1 MNTEFVN
8 GSFELDESLG
18 IAKIADNEA
27 TKTHSELPSNGTE
40 SQSISSD
47 KLDHENFPV
56 FLSKSSTT
64 LLVEKSEPDIRLHQ
78 EEKIEKVD
86 KVGDEGEERGGWS
99 NKLDFL
105 FSCISVSVGLGNIW
119 RFPYLCYKNGG
130 GAFLIAYFVAMIF
143 CGIPIF
149 YAEVALGQYLGV
161 GGMTFIGQLVPIM
174 KGVGF
179 ATMVVVVLIDIYYTI
194 IIAWTLFYLIASFTA
209 LPSLPWA
216 GCDNAWNT
224 PNCYVPTDVAN
235 LTYGISLT
243 NSSVSAVEEFWTE
256 RVLGITDG
264 IDNLSSVRWE
274 LFGTLVLAW
283 ILVYFIIWKGL
294 NESGYIVWFTALFP
308 YVILLVLL
316 VRAVTLEG
324 AEIGLLYYITPKW
337 DLLLTAGPWIDGTT
351 QIFFAYSIG
360 TGALPALGSY
370 NTFKYNCFRD
380 AMITCLVNTV
390 TCLIAGIVTFAILG
404 TIAHATNASIDSVV
418 NSGPGLVFITY
429 PEVVLRLPGAPAWAV
444 LFFIML
450 AILGIDSEFCN
461 VESFVTGLSD
471 NWPEKLRKNRKFF
484 TFLCV
489 LMMFLLDIPMITQGG
504 VYIFQLMDYYSASG
518 MSMLF
523 LVFFQTISIAWIFG
537 TSRFCDC
544 IEQMSGSRPSW
555 FFYVCW
561 SFFGPL
567 VMAGVFLFYVIQY
580 IPVTYGENY
589 QYPWWAEAIGITIS
603 LSSMLW
609 IPGYAVYYIV
619 TTPGTLREVLAKG
632 VTPVCAET
640 GERESAER
648 EAENECCLSLLTKI
662 QIVYCSFNRV
672 CIV

>member
-1 MNTEFVN
+1 MSNQCVN
-8 GSFELDESLG
+8 EAFELGENLSDRDVETDEANNKKQETASAPNGMHSQILPEDDLRIPETMLKTSPDEETVSQ
-18 IAKIADNEA
+18 IAL
-27 TKTHSELPSNGTE
+27 T
-40 SQSISSD
+40 
-47 KLDHENFPV
+47 
-56 FLSKSSTT
+56 
-64 LLVEKSEPDIRLHQ
+64 
-78 EEKIEKVD
+78 EEKTKEDVD
-86 KVGDEGEERGGWS
+86 VKEENETSERGAWS

-130 GAFLIAYFVAMIF
+130 GAFLIAYFVAMVF

-161 GGMTFIGQLVPIM
+161 GGMTFIGQIVPIM

-216 GCDNAWNT
+216 GCNNTWNT
-224 PNCYVPTDVAN
+224 PNCYVPTEITN
-235 LTYGISLT
+235 LTIGASISS
-243 NSSVSAVEEFWTE
+243 SSVSAVEEFWTE

-264 IDNLSSVRWE
+264 IENLSSVRWE
-274 LFGTLVLAW
+274 LFGTLILAW

-308 YVILLVLL
+308 YAILLVLL

-324 AEIGLLYYITPKW
+324 AEIGLLYYVTPKW

-380 AMITCLVNTV
+380 AMITCLVNTL
-390 TCLIAGIVTFAILG
+390 TCLIAGVVTFAILG
-404 TIAHATNASIDSVV
+404 TIAHSTNASIDSVV

-450 AILGIDSEFCN
+450 AVLGIDSEFCN

-489 LMMFLLDIPMITQGG
+489 LVMFLFDIPMITKGG
-504 VYIFQLMDYYSASG
+504 VYVFQLMDYYSASG

-544 IEQMSGSRPSW
+544 IEQMSGKRPSW
-555 FFYVCW
+555 FFYICW
-561 SFFGPL
+561 SFLGPL

-589 QYPWWAEAIGITIS
+589 QYPWWAEVIGIIIS

-609 IPGYAVYYIV
+609 IPGYAAYYII
-619 TTPGTLREVLAKG
+619 TTPGTLREVLVKG
-632 VTPVCAET
+632 MTPICKPRKGAPSLPLS
-640 GERESAER
+640 GGFK
-648 EAENECCLSLLTKI
+648 EANELENIL
-662 QIVYCSFNRV
+662 
-672 CIV
+672 

>member
-1 MNTEFVN
+1 MHNQCLNDAFQSDENLSDQNVET
-8 GSFELDESLG
+8 FETNDKRQYSDSASNRIDNQNLSMTTPETIAMVLLG
-18 IAKIADNEA
+18 KKTISQ
-27 TKTHSELPSNGTE
+27 TKL
-40 SQSISSD
+40 
-47 KLDHENFPV
+47 
-56 FLSKSSTT
+56 
-64 LLVEKSEPDIRLHQ
+64 R
-78 EEKIEKVD
+78 EEKNL
-86 KVGDEGEERGGWS
+86 GDSDIKEEDEISERGGWS

-130 GAFLIAYFVAMIF
+130 GAFLIAYFVAMVF

-161 GGMTFIGQLVPIM
+161 GGMTFIGQIVPIM

-216 GCDNAWNT
+216 GCNNTWNT
-224 PNCYVPTDVAN
+224 PNCYVPTEITN
-235 LTYGISLT
+235 LTFGVSIS

-264 IDNLSSVRWE
+264 IENLSSVRWE
-274 LFGTLVLAW
+274 LFGTLILAW

-380 AMITCLVNTV
+380 AMITCLVNTM
-390 TCLIAGIVTFAILG
+390 TCLIAGVVTFAILG
-404 TIAHATNASIDSVV
+404 TIAHSTNVSIDSVV

-450 AILGIDSEFCN
+450 AVSFVITIEVLGIDSEFCN

-471 NWPEKLRKNRKFF
+471 NWPEKLRRNRKFF

-489 LMMFLLDIPMITQGG
+489 LAMFLLDIPMITKGG

-544 IEQMSGSRPSW
+544 IEQMSGNRPSW
-555 FFYVCW
+555 FFYICW
-561 SFFGPL
+561 SFLGPL
-567 VMAGVFLFYVIQY
+567 VMAGVFFFYVIQY

-589 QYPWWAEAIGITIS
+589 QYPWWAEVIGIIIS

-609 IPGYAVYYIV
+609 IPGYAAYYII
-619 TTPGTLREVLAKG
+619 TTPGTLREVVLIKG
-632 VTPVCAET
+632 ITPVCKPRKGAPSLPST
-640 GERESAER
+640 QVKS
-648 EAENECCLSLLTKI
+648 NEFDNIL
-662 QIVYCSFNRV
+662 
-672 CIV
+672 